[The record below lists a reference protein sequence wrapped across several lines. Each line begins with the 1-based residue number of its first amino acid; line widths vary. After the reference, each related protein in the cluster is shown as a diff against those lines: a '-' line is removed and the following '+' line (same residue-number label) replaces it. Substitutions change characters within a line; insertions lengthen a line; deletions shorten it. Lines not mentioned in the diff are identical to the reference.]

1 MNNDTMIKLNVKHTY
16 TKIATQTREENNASC
31 CGAGSSCG
39 DIDYSIFSE
48 DYSKEEGYFADADMG
63 VGCGMPVKF
72 SGIKAGD
79 TVVDLGSGAGNDV
92 FVARKQCGE
101 SGHVIGVDMT
111 PAMIER
117 AKANNQKLGYSNVEF
132 RLGEI
137 ENLPVENGSVDAVIS
152 NCVLNLVPD
161 KQKAFQEI
169 YRILKSGGHFSISD
183 IVIEGKLPESALSA
197 AELYAGCVSGALER
211 DVYLSFI
218 EKTGFKEIEVLSS
231 KTINIPESILAEYL
245 KPDDLEE
252 FKKSKTEIQSIT
264 VRAVK

>member
-1 MNNDTMIKLNVKHTY
+1 MNSDNIKLNVKNTY
-16 TKIATQTREENNASC
+16 TKIAVQTREQNNSSC

-48 DYSKEEGYFADADMG
+48 DYSNEEGYFADADMG

-72 SGIKAGD
+72 SGIKPGD

-92 FVARKQCGE
+92 FVARKQCEE

-117 AKANNQKLGYSNVEF
+117 ANTNNQKLGYSNVEF
-132 RLGEI
+132 RLGEV
-137 ENLPVENGSVDAVIS
+137 ENLPVENESVDVVIS

-161 KQKAFQEI
+161 KKKAFQEI
-169 YRILKSGGHFSISD
+169 FRILKPGGHFSISD
-183 IVIEGKLPESALSA
+183 IVIEGKLPQSALTA
-197 AELYAGCVSGALER
+197 AELYAGCISGAVQREE
-211 DVYLSFI
+211 YLTLI
-218 EKTGFKEIEVLSS
+218 EQTGFKKIEILSS
-231 KTINIPESILAEYL
+231 KKINIPDSIMEEYL
-245 KPDDLEE
+245 KPEDMEE
-252 FKKSKTEIQSIT
+252 LKKSKTEIQSIT